1 FILASPKGDDKKSAG
16 FKPCRRHLTTPQP
29 QSLMPVPYT
38 VPARTTERIE
48 ILKKL
53 PPDQLGDPHAAVYP
67 LSSSTTAT
75 SSKPPTS
82 ASPSRA
88 PAALLLRKSNCSK
101 RTPRAGGARP
111 R

>member
-1 FILASPKGDDKKSAG
+1 
-16 FKPCRRHLTTPQP
+16 
-29 QSLMPVPYT
+29 MPLPYT

-53 PPDQLGDPHAAVYP
+53 PPNQLGDPHAAVYP

-75 SSKPPTS
+75 SSKPPTN

-111 R
+111 RRSRTMGRCLH

>member
-1 FILASPKGDDKKSAG
+1 
-16 FKPCRRHLTTPQP
+16 
-29 QSLMPVPYT
+29 MPLPYT

-88 PAALLLRKSNCSK
+88 PAAFPAEKQLLEEIATR
-101 RTPRAGGARP
+101 RRGAAP
-111 R
+111 PFSYDGALP